1 MFMFRKT
8 PLIQILT
15 LFALSLPAY
24 TFDVPTKHNNDCVVL
39 LHGLAKS
46 KHSMT
51 KLEHALKNEGYSTVN
66 YDYPSRSD
74 AIPSLAETH
83 INNAL
88 SQCPKARKI
97 HFVTHSM
104 GGILVRQYL
113 VNHSISNL
121 GRVVM
126 LGPPNRGSEVVDKLH
141 KLPGFEWIG
150 GPSSLQL
157 GTQENS
163 APAQIGPAN
172 FELGVIAGS
181 RTVNPILSLWLP
193 GSDDGKVTVAN
204 TKLEGMKQHIVLP
217 VTHPFMMRNQQV
229 IAQVTHFL
237 AQGQFAPETTKRK

>member
-1 MFMFRKT
+1 MFRRR

-24 TFDVPTKHNNDCVVL
+24 AFDIPANHNNECVVL

-46 KHSMT
+46 KHSMK
-51 KLEHALKNEGYSTVN
+51 KLDKALQTAGYATVN

-74 AIPSLAETH
+74 SIPSLAETH

-88 SQCPKARKI
+88 SQCPKALKI

-113 VNHSISNL
+113 ADHSIPNL

-126 LGPPNRGSEVVDKLH
+126 LGPPNQGSEVVDKLH
-141 KLPGFEWIG
+141 NLPGFEWIG

-163 APAQIGPAN
+163 TPAQLGPAN

-181 RTVNPILSLWLP
+181 RTANPILSLWLP

-217 VTHPFMMRNQQV
+217 VTHPFMMKNRKV
-229 IAQVTHFL
+229 IAQVKHFL
-237 AQGQFAPETTKRK
+237 AQGQFATETIQGT